1 MDREEVEE
9 PRNLRRRGSNH
20 FRATDNVLCP
30 IAIINNAHRPPEDAS
45 VVFSILLF
53 WSWYVMYGMFYAL
66 TRSYALL
73 GFGHATR
80 VSAFARH
87 LLSLQESHTVYIIS
101 SAPRHVFATAI
112 ALGAIYRNA
121 EIDPVILQPLAFVA
135 FRIIGLLQRL

>member
-1 MDREEVEE
+1 ME
-9 PRNLRRRGSNH
+9 PRSLRRRGVNH
-20 FRATDNVLCP
+20 FRATCHIVV
-30 IAIINNAHRPPEDAS
+30 IKKVHRPPKDAS

-53 WSWYVMYGMFYAL
+53 WSWYVRHVIVTALYAAL
-66 TRSYALL
+66 TRCYALL

-101 SAPRHVFATAI
+101 SAPRHVFATTI

-121 EIDPVILQPLAFVA
+121 EIDPVILQPLAFVTL
-135 FRIIGLLQRL
+135 RIIGLP